1 MARSSNQSRHRLAN
15 QILDLIRDAKF
26 EPGHHLR
33 EQQLGDLLGVSRTP
47 VRAALMLL
55 TELEIVEA
63 RRNQGFFLVKPFDVL
78 HRIEIEV
85 PNSLD
90 QSLYEQ
96 LVRDRLAGILPDSL
110 TQSEIA
116 HRYDV
121 DRVVMLRTLARLSE
135 DGLIARN
142 KGHGWTFLPTLDS
155 KLALNSSYDFRLTIE
170 PASFLLSTFKPD
182 AAALERARLQHMYL
196 ASHPDI
202 NSVDSMQLFST
213 DASFHEMF
221 AEFSGNVFF
230 LQAVQQQNR
239 LRRLLEFGGY
249 RNRRRVREWCKEHL
263 AIIDAVLA
271 GDYRGA
277 SKMMHAHL
285 SKAVGASGAP
295 IVRDKP

>member
-47 VRAALMLL
+47 IRAALMLL
-55 TELEIVEA
+55 TELGIVEA
-63 RRNQGFFLVKPFDVL
+63 RRNQGFFLIKPFDAL

-85 PNSLD
+85 PTSLD

-96 LVRDRLAGILPDSL
+96 LVRDRLAGILPQSL

-116 HRYDV
+116 QRYDV
-121 DRVVMLRTLARLSE
+121 DRVVMLRTLGRLSE

-155 KLALNSSYDFRLTIE
+155 KLALHSSYDFRLTIE

-182 AAALERARLQHMYL
+182 MAALERARLQHMYL

-202 NSVDSMQLFST
+202 SGVDSMQLFST

-271 GDYRGA
+271 GDYRRA
-277 SKMMHAHL
+277 SEVMHAHL
-285 SKAVGASGAP
+285 SNAVGSSGTP
-295 IVRDKP
+295 IVREKP